1 MWAAGIIF
9 ANLLEE
15 HVPCLKSYAL
25 TARDLYRGD
34 ELVEN
39 LSTAMAKE
47 PRYVFY
53 LWLQL
58 LLIICSHSALGAAA
72 AVVCALLQTDP
83 FERASAEAALRLLQR
98 SSSQVTTTPSSK
110 KIRQPLQQ
118 LRANSIVT

>member
-1 MWAAGIIF
+1 MWAAGIIL

-15 HVPCLKSYAL
+15 HLRCLKSYAL

-34 ELVEN
+34 ELVED

-47 PRYVFY
+47 PRYVFN

-58 LLIICSHSALGAAA
+58 LLIICSHSVLGAAA

-83 FERASAEAALRLLQR
+83 FERASAAAALRLLQR
-98 SSSQVTTTPSSK
+98 SSSQVTPTPSSK
-110 KIRQPLQQ
+110 KVRQPL
-118 LRANSIVT
+118 